1 MLERNRHQPVPGG
14 YAPSPAPYHVA
25 QDYNGYGYG
34 YGYGRDQ
41 FDLEERFSP
50 LKLLTY
56 LIRYR
61 WLVVILCTAG
71 LVAGAVVTMMMTPIY
86 QATARLEVLTASAKV
101 YRDIEL
107 VSEASDTRAFLT
119 AREKLMSRALA
130 ERVAYELNLANNPDF
145 LFPKAEFSV
154 VNILYRALGRNQ
166 APDLNNVNAQQRQ
179 RIAVSR
185 ILQGLTASVV
195 PGTSLLSITY
205 RSQSPEIARDV
216 ANQVAQSFIDEKV
229 DQTTQTSTLA
239 RQFIQEQVTQA
250 KERLQRSE
258 QELVDYAKSAGI
270 TLTGSEQSLISS
282 NIESLNSALS
292 KAIEARLDAGR
303 LVAQIDAGRGASL
316 TQVLENEGIGKLRG
330 QIADLSSQYQQ
341 KLGLLKPNFPEM
353 KQLQAQINE
362 LKRLQENAIAAILDS
377 IRLKYQEAIAREEDL
392 RAKLAEMERLNAEY
406 HDKNIQY
413 TILKREVDSNRS
425 QYESLIAKLNEASVG
440 SELKNQN
447 AAIVDRA
454 MLPSAPYSPRLLIN
468 MGVGFVVFT
477 LLAGLIIYVL
487 ELMDNTFTSPE
498 QIEKELGLP
507 VLGILP
513 KVEAKE
519 LAASIDDHKSSL
531 SEAHRSLRTS
541 LTFAGAEGVPKLL
554 FITSS
559 EPSETKSTTA
569 FKLAQDFAILGAHVL
584 IIDADLRKPS
594 LHRLYGVS
602 NILGLSNLLTNTV
615 RKEDV
620 PGVFRKTRYEGVT
633 VLTSGTIPPNP
644 ADLLSS
650 TRMATL
656 LNNVSQNFDLVI
668 IDGPPVIGLSD
679 APILSRL
686 VEGTLMIVS
695 ANQVTRKSARMAL
708 KRLRAAG
715 ANVVGAALSKFSVGK
730 YDYDYK
736 HLSYQYY
743 AYGGEAPRLEDGGRD
758 AAAATAKRS
767 RSTLARVVRRMR
779 GYINDFIS
787 RA

>member
-1 MLERNRHQPVPGG
+1 MLERHRHQPVQGG
-14 YAPSPAPYHVA
+14 YTPPPAPYHA
-25 QDYNGYGYG
+25 PQDYYGYG
-34 YGYGRDQ
+34 YGYARDQ
-41 FDLEERFSP
+41 FDHEERFSP

-56 LIRYR
+56 IVRYR
-61 WLVVILCTAG
+61 WLVVVMCTAG
-71 LVAGAVVTMMMTPIY
+71 VVAGVVVTMMMTPLY
-86 QATARLEVLTASAKV
+86 QAAARLEVLTTSAKV
-101 YRDIEL
+101 YKDIEL

-119 AREKLMSRALA
+119 AREKITSRALA

-145 LFPKAEFSV
+145 LFPKAGFSV
-154 VNILYRALGRNQ
+154 LNILYRALGRSQ
-166 APDLNNVNAQQRQ
+166 LPALDTLTAQQRQ
-179 RIAVSR
+179 SIAVSR
-185 ILQGLTASVV
+185 ILQGLTASIV

-239 RQFIQEQVTQA
+239 RQFIHEQVAQA
-250 KERLQRSE
+250 KEKLQRSE
-258 QELVDYAKSAGI
+258 QELVNYAKKAGI

-282 NIESLNSALS
+282 NIESLNAALS

-303 LVAQIDAGRGASL
+303 LVAQIDAGRGSSL
-316 TQVLENEGIGKLRG
+316 TQVLENDGITKLRG

-341 KLGLLKPNFPEM
+341 KLSLLKPNFPEM

-362 LKRLQENAIAAILDS
+362 LKRLQENAIASILDS
-377 IRLKYQEAIAREEDL
+377 IRLRYKEAIAREEDL

-447 AAIVDRA
+447 AVIVDRA
-454 MLPSAPYSPRLLIN
+454 TLPSAPYSPVLLLN
-468 MGVGFVVFT
+468 MGIGFVAFT

-513 KVEAKE
+513 RVEDKE
-519 LAASIDDHKSSL
+519 LAASIDDQKSHL

-554 FITSS
+554 LVTSA
-559 EPSETKSTTA
+559 EPSEAKSTTA
-569 FKLAQDFAILGAHVL
+569 FKLAQDFAVLGANVL
-584 IIDADLRKPS
+584 IIDADLRKPT

-602 NILGLSNLLTNTV
+602 NILGLSNMLTNTV
-615 RKEDV
+615 RKQDV
-620 PGVFRKTRYEGVT
+620 AGIFRKTRYEGVT

-656 LNNVSQNFDLVI
+656 LNNLSQNFDLII

-708 KRLRAAG
+708 KRLRSAG
-715 ANVVGAALSKFSVGK
+715 GNVIGAALSKFAVGK

-743 AYGGEAPRLEDGGRD
+743 AYGDETPRLVDGGRD
-758 AAAATAKRS
+758 AAAESATGS
-767 RSTLARVVRRMR
+767 RSTLSRMARRMR
-779 GYINDFIS
+779 GYITGLIS